1 MKRNRQHGFTLTEM
15 MIVVAVLGVILSI
28 AVPSYFEQVR
38 KSRRAEGMGE
48 LMELADRMERFY
60 SDRGTYVGAS
70 LGTNATDIYPAT
82 SAKGYYTLSIGSQT
96 ATAFTV
102 SAAPTTKGDQNEDRC
117 GTFSLTSQGVKS
129 VSNAGYQ
136 DECWK

>member
-1 MKRNRQHGFTLTEM
+1 MKRNRQRGFTLIEV
-15 MIVVAVLGVILSI
+15 MIVIAVLGVIVAI
-28 AVPSYFEQVR
+28 AYPSYTEQVR

-48 LMELADRMERFY
+48 LLDLADRMERFY

-70 LGTNATDIYPAT
+70 LGTAATDIYPTT
-82 SAKGYYTLSIGSQT
+82 SAKGYYTLSIASQS
-96 ATAFTV
+96 ATAFSV
-102 SAAPTTKGDQNEDRC
+102 SAAPTSKGKQNEDKC

-129 VSNAGYQ
+129 VSNSTYL